1 MRQEVQGSLQVGQ
14 GLVQVDDVDAQS
26 AAEQI
31 RLHVSDIQSS
41 AMTRRRQLDEM
52 QLFNNVNHF
61 YIYITMWM
69 NVIVWSQ
76 LDIKAYHEPS

>member
-61 YIYITMWM
+61 YIYITM
-69 NVIVWSQ
+69 
-76 LDIKAYHEPS
+76 